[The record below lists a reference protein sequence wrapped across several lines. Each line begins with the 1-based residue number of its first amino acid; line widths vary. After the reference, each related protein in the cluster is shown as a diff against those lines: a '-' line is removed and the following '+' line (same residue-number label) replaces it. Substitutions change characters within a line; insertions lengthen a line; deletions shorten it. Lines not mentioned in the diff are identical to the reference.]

1 MIGAGEGLLLNK
13 GILQQKNLI
22 YLLSILTLWLT
33 IHAVTIQ
40 RQERATPF
48 FLLAAFCVMI
58 TLKTKS
64 LLILYSFFELR
75 VVPVCL
81 LILFFGYQP
90 EKLQACFFIVIYTVV
105 GSLPLLLYIIYNP
118 FRFQTAEILTLAITL
133 GFMVKTPMYL
143 LHIWLPKAHVEAP
156 VGGSMI
162 LAGILLKLGSYG
174 LVTFLPYVK
183 INWTLSFYLTL
194 RLLGSIISSV
204 LCVRR
209 GDIKMLIAYSSVVHI
224 GTVSLGLISGTE
236 LGYSCGVMMIIGH
249 GISSPFLFA
258 MAYWLY
264 LSSHSRLLLNNITTW
279 PIIMA
284 LFFSLVTLNIGV
296 PPRLCL
302 WSEVFI
308 AQVIIYLSSFLC
320 PVLVVIFFLGLVYN
334 LHLYVSCV
342 HAKTRINVK
351 YFDHSSILVTIQ
363 SVFLR
368 YNSLFCLDIFHIL
381 KNQSV

>member
-1 MIGAGEGLLLNK
+1 MIRGGEGILLNK
-13 GILQQKNLI
+13 GILQHKNLI

-33 IHAVTIQ
+33 IHAITIQ
-40 RQERATPF
+40 GQKRATPF
-48 FLLAAFCVMI
+48 FIFAASCVLV

-64 LLILYSFFELR
+64 LLILYSFFELS

-90 EKLQACFFIVIYTVV
+90 EKLQACLFIVIYTVV
-105 GSLPLLLYIIYNP
+105 GRLPLLLYIIYSP
-118 FRFQTAEILTLAITL
+118 LKFQSAEILTLALTL

-156 VGGSMI
+156 VGGSII

-174 LVTFLPYVK
+174 LVVFLPFVK
-183 INWTLSFYLTL
+183 MNWTMSFYLTI
-194 RLLGSIISSV
+194 RLLGSVISSI

-224 GTVSLGLISGTE
+224 GTVSIGLISGTE
-236 LGYSCGVMMIIGH
+236 LGYSCGVLMIVGH

-264 LSSHSRLLLNNITTW
+264 LSSHSRLLLYNITTW
-279 PIIMA
+279 PLLMA
-284 LFFSLVTLNIGV
+284 LIFSLVTLNISI

-302 WSEVFI
+302 WSEVFL
-308 AQVIIYLSSFLC
+308 ALVLIYLSSRLG
-320 PVLVVIFFLGLVYN
+320 PLLIVILFLGLLYN
-334 LHLYVSCV
+334 LHLYVTCV
-342 HAKTRINVK
+342 HAKTRLNVK
-351 YFDHSSILVTIQ
+351 YFVHSS
-363 SVFLR
+363 VFATMQAVVLS
-368 YNSLFCLDIFHIL
+368 YASLFCLDIFHIW
-381 KNQSV
+381 KI